1 MFVTQWVFAF
11 ARKGAMLD
19 VMGILRPMIKPLVA
33 AIAVFTVL
41 SGPGAAQDLDVEQLL
56 ADLAN
61 PETENWES
69 VERQI
74 RTEWSKSGSA
84 AMDLLYQRGQKA
96 LEEED
101 FEAAIEHLTALTDHA
116 PEFAEGWNARAT
128 AYFQKKLYGPA
139 MQDLQRALA
148 LNPRHFG
155 AITGVAVILQDTGF
169 EKEALEAWR
178 EVFALHP
185 HRPEMIEAMDALEAK
200 VAGQTL

>member
-1 MFVTQWVFAF
+1 
-11 ARKGAMLD
+11 
-19 VMGILRPMIKPLVA
+19 MIKPLVA
-33 AIAVFTVL
+33 ASVVFVAL
-41 SGPGAAQDLDVEQLL
+41 SGPLKAQDVDIEQLL
-56 ADLAN
+56 ADLAD
-61 PETENWES
+61 PATENWES

-74 RTEWSKSGSA
+74 RNEWAKSGSA

-96 LEEED
+96 LEDED
-101 FEAAIEHLTALTDHA
+101 IEAALEHLTALTDHA

-128 AYFQKKLYGPA
+128 ALFQKKLYGPA

-169 EKEALEAWR
+169 EEEALAAWR

-200 VAGQTL
+200 LSGQTL